1 MGARRFRSALPIL
14 FAITLIPH
22 ARDKAWA
29 QPATGATPPAAGAEW
44 TTPAGTVQG
53 TRFSSLTEINRTNVS
68 RLQEEFRFST
78 GVVAGH
84 EGQPLVVNGTMYVVT
99 PFPNKLVALDLAG
112 SGDGSLGDGDNSG
125 SGSGDSG
132 GGRVKWVF
140 DPRPDPF
147 AEDKACCDIVNRGAA
162 YHPRD
167 PKVSTSVDKIIF
179 NVLDNTTVAV
189 NARTGREIWRRKMGD
204 PEIGQTMTM
213 APLVVR
219 NRVFVG
225 NSGAE
230 LGVRGFIAALDAET
244 GKEVWRAWSTGPD
257 TDVRI
262 VPGTTLPFYAK
273 EDPVARPN
281 QGVTTWP
288 PTFVGSGPPLPA
300 WKLGGSTVWAWL
312 TYDPELDLLFH
323 GTANPGVWNPDM
335 RPGENKW
342 STTMFARDPESG
354 VARYMYQM
362 TPHDGWDYD
371 GVNENIVADVG
382 GQKLV
387 VRFDRNGFAYAHDR
401 TLGLQGRGRIINA
414 RPYVPTNWATA
425 IDLVTGLP
433 VLDPAK
439 QTKEGVNVLDICPA
453 VPGGKDQQPAAFSP
467 RTALFYVPTN
477 QFCMDYHALK
487 ATYMAGAPFVG
498 SGVQVK
504 PAGFAAPE
512 RVEQRGFG
520 PPVTFPVPCG
530 REFTRP
536 DGKVE
541 RVNCGEFIAWNAL
554 TGTKQWGIPE
564 RFPVWSGVLAT
575 ASDLVFYGTMDRW
588 FKAVDATTGEVVFQK
603 QLPSGIIGNPITFLG
618 PDGKQRIA
626 VWSGVGG
633 WAGALVPHEFSVD
646 DPSAITGVM
655 RKLPEFTP
663 PGDTLHVFKIGS

>member
-1 MGARRFRSALPIL
+1 
-14 FAITLIPH
+14 
-22 ARDKAWA
+22 
-29 QPATGATPPAAGAEW
+29 
-44 TTPAGTVQG
+44 
-53 TRFSSLTEINRTNVS
+53 
-68 RLQEEFRFST
+68 
-78 GVVAGH
+78 
-84 EGQPLVVNGTMYVVT
+84 MYIVT
-99 PFPNKLVALDLAG
+99 PFPNKLIALNLG
-112 SGDGSLGDGDNSG
+112 SGSRDGDGD
-125 SGSGDSG
+125 D
-132 GGRVKWVF
+132 GGRVKWIF

-162 YHPRD
+162 YHPRN
-167 PKVSTSVDKIIF
+167 PQVSWSVDKIIF

-189 NARTGREIWRRKMGD
+189 NARTGREIWRRKMGN
-204 PEIGQTMTM
+204 PETGQTMTM
-213 APLVVR
+213 APLVIR
-219 NRVFVG
+219 NKVFVG

-230 LGVRGFIAALDAET
+230 LGVRGFIAALDADT

-262 VPGTTLPFYAK
+262 VQGTSLPFYAK

-288 PTFVGSGPPLPA
+288 ATYPPPGPQLPA

-312 TYDPELDLLFH
+312 TYDPDFNLLFH

-342 STTMFARDPESG
+342 STTMFARDPDTG

-362 TPHDGWDYD
+362 TPHDSWDYD

-401 TLGLQGRGRIINA
+401 TLGPQGRGRIVNA

-433 VLDPAK
+433 VMNPDK
-439 QTKEGVNVLDICPA
+439 QTKEGVNVPDICPA
-453 VPGGKDQQPAAFSP
+453 APGGKDQQPAAFSP
-467 RTALFYVPTN
+467 RTELFYVPTN

-487 ATYMAGAPFVG
+487 ATYMAGAPFMG
-498 SGVQVK
+498 AGVQLH
-504 PAGFAAPE
+504 PAGFPLPE

-520 PPVTFPVPCG
+520 PPVPFPVPCG
-530 REFTRP
+530 RVIIK
-536 DGKVE
+536 DGKEE
-541 RVNCGEFIAWNAL
+541 RVTCGEFIAWEAV
-554 TGTKQWGIPE
+554 TGTKRWGIRE
-564 RFPVWSGVLAT
+564 IFPVWSGVLAT
-575 ASDLVFYGTMDRW
+575 AGDLVFYGTMDRW
-588 FKAVDATTGEVVFQK
+588 FKAVDARTGEVVFQK
-603 QLPSGIIGNPITFLG
+603 QLPSGIIGNPMTFLG

-626 VWSGVGG
+626 IWSGVGG
-633 WAGALVPHEFSVD
+633 WAGALVPHEFSLD
-646 DPSAITGVM
+646 DPSAITGTM
-655 RKLPEFTP
+655 RKLREFTP

>member
-1 MGARRFRSALPIL
+1 
-14 FAITLIPH
+14 
-22 ARDKAWA
+22 
-29 QPATGATPPAAGAEW
+29 
-44 TTPAGTVQG
+44 
-53 TRFSSLTEINRTNVS
+53 
-68 RLQEEFRFST
+68 
-78 GVVAGH
+78 
-84 EGQPLVVNGTMYVVT
+84 
-99 PFPNKLVALDLAG
+99 
-112 SGDGSLGDGDNSG
+112 
-125 SGSGDSG
+125 
-132 GGRVKWVF
+132 
-140 DPRPDPF
+140 
-147 AEDKACCDIVNRGAA
+147 
-162 YHPRD
+162 
-167 PKVSTSVDKIIF
+167 
-179 NVLDNTTVAV
+179 
-189 NARTGREIWRRKMGD
+189 MGD

-213 APLVVR
+213 APLVIR
-219 NRVFVG
+219 NKVFVG

-244 GKEVWRAWSTGPD
+244 GKEAWRAWSTGPD

-262 VPGTTLPFYAK
+262 VQGTTLPFYAK
-273 EDPVARPN
+273 EDPVARPD

-288 PTFVGSGPPLPA
+288 PTFVGSGPALPP
-300 WKLGGSTVWAWL
+300 WLLGGSTVWAWL
-312 TYDPELDLLFH
+312 TYDPEFDLLFH

-362 TPHDGWDYD
+362 TPHDSWDYD
-371 GVNENIVADVG
+371 GVNENIVADIG

-387 VRFDRNGFAYAHDR
+387 VRFDRNGFAYTHDR
-401 TLGLQGRGRIINA
+401 TLGPQGRGRIINA

-433 VLDPAK
+433 VLNPDK
-439 QTKEGVNVLDICPA
+439 QTKEGVNVPDICPA
-453 VPGGKDQQPAAFSP
+453 APGGKDQQPAAFSP
-467 RTALFYVPTN
+467 RTELFYVPTN

-487 ATYMAGAPFVG
+487 ATYMAGAPFMG
-498 SGVQVK
+498 TGIQVK

-530 REFTRP
+530 RVITKP
-536 DGKVE
+536 DGQQE
-541 RVNCGEFIAWNAL
+541 RVTCGEFIAWDAV
-554 TGTKQWGIPE
+554 TGTKRWGIRE
-564 RFPVWSGVLAT
+564 IFPVWSGVLAT

-588 FKAVDATTGEVVFQK
+588 FKAVDANTGEVVFQK

-626 VWSGVGG
+626 IWSGVGG
-633 WAGALVPHEFSVD
+633 WAGALVPHEFSLD
-646 DPSAITGVM
+646 DPSAITGAM